1 MADSKKSKAAQKA
14 AATRKANAQARLVVL
29 PVRFFLSDLDVVHMA
44 AKDKDTNAGNFVRQA
59 TLKAVRALGY
69 TLADLQVEYPR
80 TAPHGGQRAK

>member
-44 AKDKDTNAGNFVRQA
+44 DS
-59 TLKAVRALGY
+59 
-69 TLADLQVEYPR
+69 
-80 TAPHGGQRAK
+80 APNRRKKGSQEHGS